1 MSLHPDPIDARGNL
15 LPKSTALQIAQHLE
29 ANYGLQ
35 LDTARHIGLLQELDT
50 IIATAPKTANDQSV
64 GQIGIVKA
72 RPVTA
77 GAQKAPAKLFT
88 TSPAFLHDPD
98 AVPLLINTGN
108 YFPGANPLVD
118 TTGMSAAE
126 TAAAV
131 QSAQDH
137 GTTV

>member
-50 IIATAPKTANDQSV
+50 IIATAPKTWRQRIAEWLTTNEF
-64 GQIGIVKA
+64 A
-72 RPVTA
+72 WPV
-77 GAQKAPAKLFT
+77 PAKLFT